1 MSGVFTVAVGLTNS
15 AVVVSSVVITGI
27 FFIIITIQYLQSW
40 LRARGKK
47 ALEQREKD
55 REEQRE
61 SDYDA
66 YLQRTNPRVA
76 QQRRLFIARWTT
88 HATRQFINGDELET
102 LLADLGFATPSD
114 RAAVIDTLHGV
125 IIVRRFLQLG
135 EYPQYH
141 IFDDCIGKAAAVVTD
156 KLVKLDSNE
165 AMLAA
170 SEPVVQPIRRTPGVS
185 TRPPSSDPPRSGLVP
200 VQALQRHA
208 QPLQQAAVRV
218 QPNVGS

>member
-76 QQRRLFIARWTT
+76 QTATFVYRAVDDTRNPAVHQRR
-88 HATRQFINGDELET
+88 
-102 LLADLGFATPSD
+102 
-114 RAAVIDTLHGV
+114 
-125 IIVRRFLQLG
+125 
-135 EYPQYH
+135 
-141 IFDDCIGKAAAVVTD
+141 
-156 KLVKLDSNE
+156 
-165 AMLAA
+165 
-170 SEPVVQPIRRTPGVS
+170 
-185 TRPPSSDPPRSGLVP
+185 
-200 VQALQRHA
+200 
-208 QPLQQAAVRV
+208 
-218 QPNVGS
+218 